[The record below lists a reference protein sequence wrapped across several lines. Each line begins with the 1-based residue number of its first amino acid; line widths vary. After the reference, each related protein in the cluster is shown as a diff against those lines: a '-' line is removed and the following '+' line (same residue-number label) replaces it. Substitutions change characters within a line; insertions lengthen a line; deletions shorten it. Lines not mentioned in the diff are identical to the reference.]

1 MLMANKK
8 PLVSIVM
15 PTYNCA
21 TYLPESIES
30 ILAQTYNAYEIVV
43 IDDGSVDNTKLVLE
57 PYKEKIRYI
66 DLGRNEGLPI
76 ARNLGIQ
83 SAKGEYVAFLD
94 ADDIWMPE
102 KLKRSIDQFMKNPDA
117 GMVYSKHINIDSKSQ
132 FLEGKIR
139 RTLPSG
145 NIFTQLFFEQNF
157 IICSSVVVRKEVFN
171 KTALFDS
178 ELVNCQDWDMWLRIA
193 FYYKAIGIDV
203 PLVKYRHSAKSLSK
217 NRDNVLKYQKVIIDK
232 IYTMFKDSEN
242 GINEKMYK
250 KRLAAHYAKIGR
262 HYMRMGDKVAA
273 RESFRLSL
281 KMDPINIRTLR
292 YYLFHS

>member
-1 MLMANKK
+1 MANKK
-8 PLVSIVM
+8 PLVSVIM

-21 TYLPESIES
+21 VYLQESIES
-30 ILAQTYNAYEIVV
+30 VLARTYDAYEVVV
-43 IDDGSVDNTKLVLE
+43 IDDGSTDNTKLVLK
-57 PYKEKIRYI
+57 PYMEKIKYI
-66 DLGRNEGLPI
+66 DLGRNEGLPT

-102 KLKRSIDQFMKNPDA
+102 KLEMSIDQFMKNPDA

-139 RTLPSG
+139 RRLPSG

-178 ELVNCQDWDMWLRIA
+178 GLVNCQDWDMWLRIA

-217 NRDNVLKYQKVIIDK
+217 NRNNVLKYQKVIIDK

-262 HYMRMGDKVAA
+262 HYTRMGDKVVA
-273 RESFRLSL
+273 RENFRLSL

>member
-1 MLMANKK
+1 MANKK

-21 TYLPESIES
+21 AYLPESIES
-30 ILAQTYNAYEIVV
+30 ILAQTYDTYEVVV
-43 IDDGSVDNTKLVLE
+43 IDDGSADNTKLVLE
-57 PYKEKIRYI
+57 PYMEKIRYI
-66 DLGRNEGLPI
+66 DLGRNEGLPT

-102 KLKRSIDQFMKNPDA
+102 KLEMSIDQFMKNPDA

-132 FLEGKIR
+132 FMEGKIMR
-139 RTLPSG
+139 RLPSG

-203 PLVKYRHSAKSLSK
+203 PLVKYRHSSKSLSK

-242 GINEKMYK
+242 GISEKMYK

-262 HYMRMGDKVAA
+262 HYMRMGDKIAA
-273 RESFRLSL
+273 RENFRLSL
-281 KMDPINIRTLR
+281 KMDPVNIRTLR

>member
-1 MLMANKK
+1 MANKK

-21 TYLPESIES
+21 AYLPESIES
-30 ILAQTYNAYEIVV
+30 ILAQTYDAYEIVV
-43 IDDGSVDNTKLVLE
+43 IDDGSSDNTKLVLE
-57 PYKEKIRYI
+57 PYSEKIRYI
-66 DLGRNEGLPI
+66 DLGRNEGLPT

-102 KLKRSIDQFMKNPDA
+102 KLKMSIDQFLKNPDA

-145 NIFTQLFFEQNF
+145 NIFLQLFFEQNF

-171 KTALFDS
+171 KTALFDF
-178 ELVNCQDWDMWLRIA
+178 ELENCQDWDMWLRIA

-203 PLVKYRHSAKSLSK
+203 PLVKYRHSSKSLSK

-232 IYTMFKDSEN
+232 IYTMFKDSDN
-242 GINEKMYK
+242 GISGKMYK

-262 HYMRMGDKVAA
+262 HYMRTGDKAAA
-273 RESFRLSL
+273 REHFRLSL

-292 YYLFHS
+292 YYFFHS